1 MRMSSKN
8 GVPCCRFDWQV
19 IPDGY
24 DSPKEDDFGEVRSV
38 HSLSEWTRSH
48 AAEAVRVL
56 GKTNTRLSQP
66 EVRMVVWP
74 ASIRH
79 TDAELRAIWKFYNDS
94 CHLLAPYA
102 FTLLK
107 RPYAEFSWV
116 IHSTRKRFPSLRNA
130 TRGSTASHPPVQQST
145 RALVADNNTPPS
157 RSSAVESARQTES
170 QNGRQPGSV
179 TEEQPP
185 ARKSNNPI
193 SSAEVCPGLPALA
206 ASTRRKRQES
216 SQADIAATSLGPSR
230 FMNGPSPSP
239 RASHNSRDE
248 ESHTPLQLVHSTRS
262 QTTATKDD
270 AFCASPISDS
280 PKVSSHSRT
289 TQSGRSARPSSTRQS
304 RLPTSPVLDA
314 TSSATPHPPGRP
326 ALSHRFTKSPG
337 FTAPTLAAADPK
349 QESSQI
355 SIHPIQPN
363 IAQSRP
369 EITESNHISTG
380 SANLPLR
387 VEDGLDG
394 SSSAKTSY
402 HTSSSHVVSSPS
414 SQALH
419 TNSGTIQSKG
429 DSPLALARQAA
440 VPRFSSSDH
449 SSPTINAGTVSRPNV
464 DASQGNVNEGHK
476 RAKGK
481 GRADHVNVASSQ
493 SRSTAKQPLLGS
505 ARTSGST
512 HPPSSSPPSMKTTA
526 HSSEL
531 NSEDHQRKEWSLP
544 TTLEKQSAKINSQSD
559 TLISSSSLSVQKAPP
574 ECNTCGKFHF
584 AVCLVCSNGGKRH
597 KGTCHDCMDCG
608 QQHKGTCHL
617 CKICNRRH
625 VGECHHC
632 KKCNSRHVTKC
643 RECETCGNWHIGSC
657 IICKICGNRHKGDC
671 VFFRPPPKPQL
682 FSIRFGETDV
692 LPTEEE
698 VKPQKQSGPL
708 SAVKKQHDQSL
719 EKSVRTTLNP
729 ALPSKQSTAISS
741 SNGPN
746 ETLASCNHCNKQH
759 TTDKSYQ
766 KCNCGLCHRVRQGKP
781 PYRWCGSCRKCHR
794 PGNCTDDVKDAG
806 IEKKRKMVDEESEP
820 IASPS
825 REQLGP
831 QPKKKARISKSEGSR
846 GDPINLD

>member
-1 MRMSSKN
+1 MPNFEQSGNSTTILATYLHHM
-8 GVPCCRFDWQV
+8 
-19 IPDGY
+19 
-24 DSPKEDDFGEVRSV
+24 VRS
-38 HSLSEWTRSH
+38 LLTWNPCLTPENT
-48 AAEAVRVL
+48 AAETFV
-56 GKTNTRLSQP
+56 
-66 EVRMVVWP
+66 
-74 ASIRH
+74 
-79 TDAELRAIWKFYNDS
+79 
-94 CHLLAPYA
+94 A

-116 IHSTRKRFPSLRNA
+116 VHSTRKRFPSLRNA

-157 RSSAVESARQTES
+157 RSSAVESAQQTES

-179 TEEQPP
+179 AEEQPP
-185 ARKSNNPI
+185 ARKSNDPN
-193 SSAEVCPGLPALA
+193 SSAEFCPELPALA
-206 ASTRRKRQES
+206 ASSRRKRQES
-216 SQADIAATSLGPSR
+216 SQTDIAATSLGPSK
-230 FMNGPSPSP
+230 FTNGPSPSP

-262 QTTATKDD
+262 QTTVTKDD
-270 AFCASPISDS
+270 AFCASPTSDF

-337 FTAPTLAAADPK
+337 FTAPTLAAADHK

-363 IAQSRP
+363 IIQSRP
-369 EITESNHISTG
+369 EITASNHISTG
-380 SANLPLR
+380 SANLPLK
-387 VEDGLDG
+387 VEDRLDP

-414 SQALH
+414 SQTLH
-419 TNSGTIQSKG
+419 TIPEMFQSKG
-429 DSPLALARQAA
+429 ASPLALARQAA

-464 DASQGNVNEGHK
+464 DASQGNSNEGQK
-476 RAKGK
+476 QAKGK
-481 GRADHVNVASSQ
+481 ERADHVNLTSFQSQ
-493 SRSTAKQPLLGS
+493 STAKQPLLGS
-505 ARTSGST
+505 AGTSGST

-531 NSEDHQRKEWSLP
+531 NSKDDRTKAWSLP
-544 TTLEKQSAKINSQSD
+544 STLEKQFTKVTSQSE
-559 TLISSSSLSVQKAPP
+559 TLISSSSLPVQDPVKGKARL
-574 ECNTCGKFHF
+574 ECKTCGKFHLG
-584 AVCLVCSNGGKRH
+584 VCDVCSNCGRRHLGTCHNCKDCGQRH
-597 KGTCHDCMDCG
+597 KGTCHNCSNCG
-608 QQHKGTCHL
+608 QRHLGTCHNCKDCYNQHVGVCHL
-617 CKICNRRH
+617 CNICNRRH

-632 KKCNSRHVTKC
+632 KKCNSRHVTNC
-643 RECETCGNWHIGSC
+643 RECKTCGNWHIGSC
-657 IICKICGNRHKGDC
+657 TNCKICGGRHKGDC

-682 FSIRFGETDV
+682 FSIRFGETDA
-692 LPTEEE
+692 LPTEEK

-719 EKSVRTTLNP
+719 EKSVKTTLNTR
-729 ALPSKQSTAISS
+729 LPSKQSTAISS

-766 KCNCGLCHRVRQGKP
+766 KCNCGLCHRVRQGKL

-794 PGNCTDDVKDAG
+794 PGNCTDAVKDAG